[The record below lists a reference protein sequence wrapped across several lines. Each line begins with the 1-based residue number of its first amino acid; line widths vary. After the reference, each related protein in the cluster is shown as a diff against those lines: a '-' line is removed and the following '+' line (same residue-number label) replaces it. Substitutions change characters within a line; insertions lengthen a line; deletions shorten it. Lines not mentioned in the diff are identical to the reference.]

1 VRLLRLYAVQRA
13 RLIAVAVGLAGFLG
27 ALAPGV
33 ASSAKQTARD
43 CGREEFTSGLEVV
56 FGPRFSTQA
65 KAEAQRRDVLGRG
78 FLNAN
83 IIPGCDGYRVSV
95 RGMETWDVAVELQSE
110 ARGEQIP
117 ATIEC
122 IKGKEIGRLE
132 AIFGHG
138 RDRDA
143 AQAIVNH
150 AASFG
155 YLGLKLRPDPCGG
168 FEVYLAG
175 FKDSAEAEVF
185 KAQAKDRGFNVALE
199 VN

>member
-1 VRLLRLYAVQRA
+1 VQRA
-13 RLIAVAVGLAGFLG
+13 RLIAVAVALAGVLG
-27 ALAPGV
+27 AVTPEV
-33 ASSAKQTARD
+33 ASSAKQTPND
-43 CGREEFTSGLEVV
+43 CGRVEYASGLEVV
-56 FGPRFSTQA
+56 FGPRFSTEA
-65 KAEAQRRDVLGRG
+65 KAEAQRREILGRG

-83 IIPGCDGYRVSV
+83 IIPGCDGFRVSV

-110 ARGEQIP
+110 ARREQIP

-132 AIFGHG
+132 ANFGHG
-138 RDRDA
+138 RDRDS
-143 AQAIVNH
+143 AQAIVNR

-175 FKDSAEAEVF
+175 FQDRAEAERF
-185 KAQAKDRGFNVALE
+185 KAEAKDRGFIVALE